1 MALKQIEAAEIPLVA
16 GWLGEPA
23 NYQWLDFG
31 RGVQRIDPVAL
42 RIMLQR
48 DIHLLRTFTP
58 DGDDG
63 RPVGVVGLSDINR
76 NFGTATLWVV
86 LGDKQRAAQ
95 ARRDARRHDEYGR
108 RGLTTQALS
117 EMLSIAFDELG
128 LAAVNAWT
136 LENNW
141 RAQRL
146 LDQLNFRLIGRQR
159 SCHVM
164 DGRRYDRLWYDLL
177 AEEYS

>member
-16 GWLGEPA
+16 GWLGEPR

-31 RGVQRIDPVAL
+31 RGVQQIDSVAL

-48 DIHLLRTFTP
+48 DIHLLRTFTA
-58 DGDDG
+58 DGNDS
-63 RPVGVVGLSDINR
+63 RPVGIVGLSDINR
-76 NFGTATLWVV
+76 NFGTATIWAV
-86 LGDKQRAAQ
+86 LGEKQ
-95 ARRDARRHDEYGR
+95 YGR
-108 RGLTTQALS
+108 RGLTTPALR
-117 EMLSIAFDELG
+117 ELLSIAFDELG

-136 LENNW
+136 LENN
-141 RAQRL
+141 RRGQRI
-146 LDQLNFRLIGRQR
+146 LDQLKFRLIGRQR

>member
-16 GWLGEPA
+16 GWLSEPR

-31 RGVQRIDPVAL
+31 RGVQRIEPVAL

-48 DIHLLRTFTP
+48 DIHLLRTFTL
-58 DGDDG
+58 DGDDS
-63 RPVGVVGLSDINR
+63 RPVGIVGLSDINR
-76 NFGTATLWVV
+76 NFGTATLWAV
-86 LGDKQRAAQ
+86 LGEKQ
-95 ARRDARRHDEYGR
+95 YGR
-108 RGLTTQALS
+108 LGLTTPAVRDL
-117 EMLSIAFDELG
+117 LSIAFHELG

-136 LENNW
+136 LEHNR
-141 RAQRL
+141 RAQRI
-146 LDQLNFRLIGRQR
+146 LDQLNFRLFGRQR
-159 SCHVM
+159 SCHVV